1 MHRHRRH
8 RLSDNV
14 EEAIWHYGYGCS
26 CLGMLEEFE
35 GNNELY
41 EAVDNITMA
50 FKNYVLDNVNRE
62 DESYAEYR
70 MIMAATENAEA
81 SDFSFVPDDEK
92 EVYAVAEAHNFVKLY
107 QDNPVVRAKEL

>member
-1 MHRHRRH
+1 
-8 RLSDNV
+8 
-14 EEAIWHYGYGCS
+14 
-26 CLGMLEEFE
+26 
-35 GNNELY
+35 
-41 EAVDNITMA
+41 
-50 FKNYVLDNVNRE
+50 
-62 DESYAEYR
+62 